1 MALNQ
6 ESRVYFWEFEGKV
19 KTLLNSLFPLKSFK
33 IALIL
38 NIKLF
43 LKSII
48 WLFLLCYKSINQPF
62 VACKTNFIHGILWNL
77 FCIPSYMILVLWN
90 IMKVMV
96 LRTSKVET
104 WFHITLYK
112 MYCFWTIA
120 PPNSLFLL
128 LVNVPKMSKDI
139 KNKNKANIWKHIKIG
154 TFCRSQHKSFLAKK
168 NCLVFETHLTLDS
181 CLVIKQTGIPE
192 NASHNIECV

>member
-1 MALNQ
+1 MRIWRKSQNIIEFIIPTKIFQNCSYFKYKAFSKKYNLTFSSLLQINQ
-6 ESRVYFWEFEGKV
+6 S
-19 KTLLNSLFPLKSFK
+19 
-33 IALIL
+33 A
-38 NIKLF
+38 
-43 LKSII
+43 
-48 WLFLLCYKSINQPF
+48 LLC

-154 TFCRSQHKSFLAKK
+154 TFCRSQHKSYLAKK
-168 NCLVFETHLTLDS
+168 TV
-181 CLVIKQTGIPE
+181 
-192 NASHNIECV
+192 